1 MDEKIE
7 IDNCVLSQD
16 ESTFRQDYRRMMLVL
31 GALFVPFAG
40 FVLYISLFKIFQMAH
55 IHWTPW
61 GVDFS
66 INLGIVAARFVS
78 YYTAGLVAIFGPL
91 FMLICVVYTAYYFL
105 ITRQWRQVIG
115 ALLIVIPIL
124 FFSSNSLHKY
134 RVDCQKSYDRALAY
148 SGQTLDFNELKQKC
162 GSPAFYRES
171 GAYQYWAY
179 TDGEKLLAV
188 FLEENGQVKVS
199 ENPWWLFD

>member
-1 MDEKIE
+1 MEERIR
-7 IDNCVLSQD
+7 INNGVLTQD
-16 ESTFRQDYRRMMLVL
+16 EPTFRQDHRRMILVL
-31 GALFVPFAG
+31 GALFVPFVG
-40 FVLYISLFKIFQMAH
+40 FILYIALFKIFQMAN

-61 GVDFS
+61 GVDFCV
-66 INLGIVAARFVS
+66 NLGIVAARFVP
-78 YYTAGLVAIFGPL
+78 YHTAGLVAIFGPV
-91 FMLICVVYTAYYFL
+91 FMLIGVIYIAYYFL
-105 ITRQWRQVIG
+105 ITRQWRLAVG
-115 ALLIVIPIL
+115 TMMIVIFIL

-179 TDGEKLLAV
+179 TNGEKLLAV